1 MTGISIDRL
10 AASLGWYGKIPSSG
24 DFVHRRF
31 DPSLMNGWH
40 RWISQGLLSLK
51 GMSVADSAQTYLKA
65 PIWNFVLP
73 VMQDSH
79 VVQMGCITPSRDRV
93 GRLYPLLAV
102 LPVSVD
108 DFNKQLIDGSARF
121 YQYLGSQLFSAV
133 SYGCSIAQ
141 LEHAIQEARVCMT
154 PMLARSA
161 RLQAASSGQ
170 GSAILDILNAGHENA
185 PIEKI
190 NDEVSSWPGLGDYF
204 NPYSHNSYWW
214 TSQASGAGQRTLV
227 HGGTLNV
234 TLFNTLFANP
244 SQIKT
249 FVG

>member
-51 GMSVADSAQTYLKA
+51 GMPVVDSEQNYLKA
-65 PIWNFVLP
+65 PVWNFVLP
-73 VMQDSH
+73 VQDSN
-79 VVQMGCITPSRDRV
+79 VVQMGCLAPSRDRV

-102 LPVSVD
+102 LPVAVD
-108 DFNKQLIDGSARF
+108 DFNKQLIEGSARF
-121 YQYLGSQLFSAV
+121 YQYLGSQLFTAV
-133 SYGCSIAQ
+133 RYGCSITQFEQAI
-141 LEHAIQEARVCMT
+141 LETRICMT
-154 PMLARSA
+154 PMLVRSA
-161 RLQAASSGQ
+161 GLQAASAGQ
-170 GSAILDILNAGHENA
+170 GSAILDILNSGHEKA

-190 NDEVSSWPGLGDYF
+190 SDEVSSWPGLGDYF

-227 HGGTLNV
+227 HGGSLNV

-244 SQIKT
+244 SQMKT